1 VRMLLPPVE
10 RRREMD
16 RNLVEFFR
24 ADRATAFRRAI
35 SEFCRYYHLRQPR
48 IEWYEYIDWG
58 KTAGR
63 TFEDG
68 RIHLVHP
75 ENWKRGRVYKS
86 ERMWVQTV
94 YHELAH
100 YLFWTD
106 AERKAEAFTHRMVR
120 GLRRTPRRASVPL
133 TRGVAAAKRTASGRL
148 SPSVRAAG
156 GSFGAR
162 VATRRATAAAK
173 GRTRKTV
180 ITARRS
186 NRAVKVAST
195 R

>member
-1 VRMLLPPVE
+1 VRMLVPPVI

-16 RNLVEFFR
+16 RKLVEFFYQQR
-24 ADRATAFRRAI
+24 PGAFRQAI
-35 SEFCRYYHLRQPR
+35 SDFCRYYAIKPPR
-48 IEWYEYIDWG
+48 IQWCEYIDWG
-58 KTAGR
+58 KAAGK

-75 ENWKRGRVYKS
+75 ENWQRGRIYNS

-106 AERKAEAFTHRMVR
+106 AERKAEVFTQLMVR
-120 GLRRTPRRASVPL
+120 GLRRTLKPRVVVSRRRAVPAQ
-133 TRGVAAAKRTASGRL
+133 RPAI
-148 SPSVRAAG
+148 
-156 GSFGAR
+156 AR
-162 VATRRATAAAK
+162 RRRRAVPAVA
-173 GRTRKTV
+173 RSRP
-180 ITARRS
+180 RRS
-186 NRAVKVAST
+186 NRAAA